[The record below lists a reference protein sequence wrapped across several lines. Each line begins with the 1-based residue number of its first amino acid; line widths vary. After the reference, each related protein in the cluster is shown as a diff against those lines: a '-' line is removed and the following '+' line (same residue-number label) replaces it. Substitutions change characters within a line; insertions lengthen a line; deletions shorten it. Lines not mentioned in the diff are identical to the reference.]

1 VIRPGEIY
9 LADFPEAG
17 RHSVIVVSREDLNRG
32 HYVLAVF
39 CTSSRF
45 AVRSQFPNCAP
56 YHAGQF
62 GFTADCVAQCENVL
76 SIETSQLDLSA
87 GPIGVLDA
95 SSLRD
100 VIRAIGY
107 VLEADCEP
115 V

>member
-1 VIRPGEIY
+1 M
-9 LADFPEAG
+9 
-17 RHSVIVVSREDLNRG
+17 
-32 HYVLAVF
+32 LAVF

-45 AVRSQFPNCAP
+45 AVRSQLPNCVP
-56 YHAGQF
+56 YRAGQF

-76 SIETSQLDLSA
+76 SIEKSQLDLSA
-87 GPIGVLDA
+87 GPIGALDA
-95 SSLRD
+95 SNLRD